1 MKRTSILLFILL
13 LCPIVMMAQ
22 KLKLSEVFSDNMT
35 LQGGVKIP
43 VYGSAPPNSRVIVK
57 LHKRTKT
64 TIADNY
70 GRWMLYMPELYGA
83 SNGTTLTAICNQDT
97 VLIKDINV
105 SNIWAEYTANEFTKA
120 PFMSFMYRNEKATS
134 NEKRKI
140 TIFSIGDSTMANRSE
155 DTEEAGWGQ
164 MLHEHLTDEI
174 AVDNHAKSGRSSKSF
189 ITEGRWK
196 KVVELLQPG
205 DYVFIQFG
213 HNDEKSDTTRYTD
226 PNTSFKDNLRK
237 FITEAQDKG
246 AIPVLFNAMVRRKF
260 ADDGKLTNTHGEYIK
275 TPFDVAEEMSIPYVD
290 AAEISKQLVESMGP
304 EESKKLFMWFPPK
317 KQDDTHLNKQGA
329 RVMSGLFLNAAAEV
343 LPSLKQY
350 LKKN

>member
-1 MKRTSILLFILL
+1 
-13 LCPIVMMAQ
+13 
-22 KLKLSEVFSDNMT
+22 
-35 LQGGVKIP
+35 
-43 VYGSAPPNSRVIVK
+43 
-57 LHKRTKT
+57 
-64 TIADNY
+64 
-70 GRWMLYMPELYGA
+70 MPELYGA
-83 SNGTTLTAICNQDT
+83 SNGTTLTAICNKDT